1 MMWDASYLAANV
13 SQARKDSG
21 RSVAQVAEE
30 LDVSRAWVYAL
41 ESGDCMCSLA
51 RLVSLAALLDVEPQW
66 LIQDNGYQP
75 S

>member
-1 MMWDASYLAANV
+1 MMWDASFLAANV

-21 RSVAQVAEE
+21 RSVAQVADE
-30 LDVSRAWVYAL
+30 LGVSRAWVYAI
-41 ESGDCMCSLA
+41 EAGECAPSLA
-51 RLVSLAALLDVEPQW
+51 RLVGLAALLDVEPQW